1 MTVIQFLWHALSYLF
16 CESARLLNLIY
27 AFKSVSSLQFVPNSM
42 SVKRLYN
49 PLTPNKKNN

>member
-27 AFKSVSSLQFVPNSM
+27 AFNSVSSLQFVPNSM

>member
-16 CESARLLNLIY
+16 CESARLLNLNY
-27 AFKSVSSLQFVPNSM
+27 AFNSVSSLQFVPNSM

>member
-16 CESARLLNLIY
+16 CDSARLFNEIY
-27 AFKSVSSLQFVPNSM
+27 YFNYVASLQFVPNSM